1 MNKNGFVC
9 VSVDEISTGAKVNYV
24 NPKYIVSFYLKDDM
38 LIVHMTNG
46 EKYKIKQ
53 GGRRAFEILTL
64 T

>member
-9 VSVDEISTGAKVNYV
+9 VSIDNVNAEAKVNYI

-38 LIVHMTNG
+38 LIVYMTNG

-53 GGRRAFEILTL
+53 GAEELLKFLL
-64 T
+64 